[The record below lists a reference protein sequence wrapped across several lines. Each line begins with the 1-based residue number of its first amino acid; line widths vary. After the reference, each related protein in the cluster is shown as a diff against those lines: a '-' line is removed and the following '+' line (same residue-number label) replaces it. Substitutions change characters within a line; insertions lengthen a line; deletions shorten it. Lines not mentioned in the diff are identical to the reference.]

1 MKKTLV
7 SALTTALVVGAAS
20 TTFAAANP
28 FEDVPADHW
37 AYDAVAQLAADGVI
51 EGYGDGTY
59 RGDQE
64 ITRYEMA
71 QMIAR
76 AMAKNP
82 NGADKA
88 LVDKL
93 AAEFADELNNL
104 GVRVAALE
112 KKVDNVKWGGRVRYR
127 YIHMNHE
134 GGAPGQNAAGNGP
147 AANNDRANVNQILL
161 RFEPQ
166 MKINEH
172 WTGKARID
180 YGAWNNM
187 DTAKNDTS
195 VTVDRIWVQGD
206 YKNLQIHLGKL
217 TYATKA
223 DYGLIMNRYITGGSV
238 IIGKDVKVALS
249 LGRVYD
255 DQSKVG
261 SEYALRANNPGTT
274 GYYIGAD
281 ADGNSMYD
289 TSSYGAI
296 EVYNDRSKRFT
307 WGIGY
312 HQFRNLRTMRYRGT
326 TGAWNEISNDDNYGI
341 FNIGLGYKFTK
352 DLKLTGA
359 WARAT
364 NLDAANGFEFD
375 SAAKNSYAF
384 QLDYKGADA
393 KKVNSWGAYV
403 AWRSIGNMSSTGW
416 TQYSLNGPQYTGS
429 RGFEIGASW
438 TPMKNVVGKLSWFT
452 GKDIKTITADTLAGR
467 EKVNTIFTE
476 WSFIF

>member
-71 QMIAR
+71 QMVAR
-76 AMAKNP
+76 AMAK
-82 NGADKA
+82 GGGDKA
-88 LVDKL
+88 LIDKL

-112 KKVDNVKWGGRVRYR
+112 KKVDNVKWGGMLRYR

-134 GGAPGQNAAGNGP
+134 GAPGRT
-147 AANNDRANVNQILL
+147 NDDDRQNVNQLLL

-180 YGAWNNM
+180 YTHRDNM
-187 DTAKNDTS
+187 NDAANES
-195 VTVDRIWVQGD
+195 KEGNIFLDRMWVQGD

-217 TYATKA
+217 TYASKA
-223 DYGLIMNRYITGGSV
+223 DYGLLVNRYLTGGSV
-238 IIGKDVKVALS
+238 IFGSDVKVALS
-249 LGRVYD
+249 IGRMNNSNNGVF
-255 DQSKVG
+255 
-261 SEYALRANNPGTT
+261 ANYTTHANAPGTRL
-274 GYYIGAD
+274 
-281 ADGNSMYD
+281 GNEAS
-289 TSSYGAI
+289 TYGAI
-296 EVYNDRSKRFT
+296 EIYNDRAKKFT

-312 HQFRNLRTMRYRGT
+312 HRLGNRLFENLT
-326 TGAWNEISNDDNYGI
+326 NDALKKGIGMDSDNLSI
-341 FNIGLGYKFTK
+341 MNLGLGYKFTK
-352 DLKLTGA
+352 DFNMTAA
-359 WARAT
+359 WSHAFGGDISNAQKAVPG
-364 NLDAANGFEFD
+364 DNGNDIE
-375 SAAKNSYAF
+375 SGQKNSYAI
-384 QLDYKGADA
+384 QLNYAGAKA
-393 KKVNSWGAYV
+393 NKPGSWGAYV
-403 AWRSIGNMSSTGW
+403 AWRQVGQLSSMAW
-416 TQYSLNGPQYTGS
+416 NQYSLNGPQYAGS
-429 RGFEIGASW
+429 RGFEIGVSW
-438 TPMKNVVGKLSWFT
+438 APMKNVTGSVSWFT
-452 GKDIKTITADTLAGR
+452 GKDLSWRGEDMANK

-476 WSFIF
+476 WKFLF

>member
-71 QMIAR
+71 QMVAR
-76 AMAKNP
+76 AMAK
-82 NGADKA
+82 GGGDKA
-88 LVDKL
+88 LIDKL

-112 KKVDNVKWGGRVRYR
+112 KKVDNVKWGGMFRYR
-127 YIHMNHE
+127 YIHMSHE
-134 GGAPGQNAAGNGP
+134 GSPSVDVNGD
-147 AANNDRANVNQILL
+147 NQSDRTNVNQILL

-180 YGAWNNM
+180 YAHAGNM
-187 DTAKNDTS
+187 NDAQNEGG
-195 VTVDRIWVQGD
+195 VGGNQNGIMLDRMWVQGD

-217 TYATKA
+217 TYASKA
-223 DYGLIMNRYITGGSV
+223 DYGLFMNRYISGGSV
-238 IIGKDVKVALS
+238 IFGSDVKVALS
-249 LGRVYD
+249 IGRINSNNNKALADYAYKANSFATRLGNEA
-255 DQSKVG
+255 S
-261 SEYALRANNPGTT
+261 T
-274 GYYIGAD
+274 
-281 ADGNSMYD
+281 
-289 TSSYGAI
+289 YGAI
-296 EVYNDRSKRFT
+296 EIYNDRAKKFT

-312 HQFRNLRTMRYRGT
+312 HRLGNRLLESDLEMD
-326 TGAWNEISNDDNYGI
+326 SDNYSI
-341 FNIGLGYKFTK
+341 MNLGLGYKFTK
-352 DLKLTGA
+352 DFNMTAAWTHAFGA
-359 WARAT
+359 
-364 NLDAANGFEFD
+364 DIAADKKTAQAGDIE
-375 SAAKNSYAF
+375 SGQKNSYAI
-384 QLDYKGADA
+384 QLNYAGAKA
-393 KKVNSWGAYV
+393 SKPGSWGAYV
-403 AWRSIGNMSSTGW
+403 AWRQIGQVSSMGW
-416 TQYSLNGPQYTGS
+416 NQYSLNGPQYAGS
-429 RGFEIGASW
+429 RGFEIGVSW
-438 TPMKNVVGKLSWFT
+438 APMKNVTGSVSWFT
-452 GKDIKTITADTLAGR
+452 GKDLSWRGEDMNNK

-476 WSFIF
+476 WKFLF

>member
-37 AYDAVAQLAADGVI
+37 SYDAVAQLAADGVI

-82 NGADKA
+82 AGADKA

-112 KKVDNVKWGGRVRYR
+112 KKVDNVKWGGRIRYR
-127 YIHMNHE
+127 YIHMNHAHGNE
-134 GGAPGQNAAGNGP
+134 GVTNAGTTTP
-147 AANNDRANVNQILL
+147 TRNNDRQNVNQLLL

-180 YGAWNNM
+180 YGAATNM
-187 DTAKNDTS
+187 DNAKNDTS
-195 VTVDRIWVQGD
+195 VLVDRLWVQGD

-223 DYGLIMNRYITGGSV
+223 DYGLIMNRYITGGS
-238 IIGKDVKVALS
+238 IIAGKDVKVALS
-249 LGRVYD
+249 LGRVNASNNRLDPNYAYGANMAN
-255 DQSKVG
+255 G
-261 SEYALRANNPGTT
+261 S
-274 GYYIGAD
+274 
-281 ADGNSMYD
+281 GNSVLEN
-289 TSSYGAI
+289 TASYGAI
-296 EVYNDRSKRFT
+296 EVYNDRAKKFT
-307 WGIGY
+307 WGLGY
-312 HQFRNLRTMRYRGT
+312 HQFRSLDWGNNAAT
-326 TGAWNEISNDDNYGI
+326 ISDDDNYGI

-364 NLDAANGFEFD
+364 GLDAANGYEFD

-384 QLDYKGADA
+384 QLEYGGATPT
-393 KKVNSWGAYV
+393 KVNSWGAYV

-438 TPMKNVVGKLSWFT
+438 TPLKNVVGKLAWFT
-452 GKDIKTITADTLAGR
+452 GKDIKTITADSLAGR

>member
-37 AYDAVAQLAADGVI
+37 AYDAIAQLAADGVI

-76 AMAKNP
+76 AMAK
-82 NGADKA
+82 GGGDKA
-88 LVDKL
+88 LIDKL

-112 KKVDNVKWGGRVRYR
+112 KKVDNVKWGGRLRYR

-134 GGAPGQNAAGNGP
+134 GGTPTHD
-147 AANNDRANVNQILL
+147 ANDDRMNVNEIRL

-172 WTGKARID
+172 WTGKTRLD
-180 YGAWNNM
+180 YYHMNNM
-187 DTAKNDTS
+187 DDAKNEEK
-195 VTVDRIWVQGD
+195 VTVDRMWVQGD

-223 DYGLIMNRYITGGSV
+223 DYGLIMNRYISGGSV

-249 LGRVYD
+249 LGRVNASNNKLD
-255 DQSKVG
+255 PD
-261 SEYALRANNPGTT
+261 YALGANYFNGS
-274 GYYIGAD
+274 GASLI
-281 ADGNSMYD
+281 AGD
-289 TSSYGAI
+289 TAGYGAI
-296 EVYNDRSKRFT
+296 EIYNDRSKRFT
-307 WGIGY
+307 WGLGY
-312 HQFRNLRTMRYRGT
+312 HQFRNLTNMAYT
-326 TGAWNEISNDDNYGI
+326 FPGAAKAITISEDDNYGI
-341 FNIGLGYKFTK
+341 FNLGLGYKFTP

-359 WARAT
+359 WSRALS
-364 NLDAANGFEFD
+364 LDAVDGVDFT
-375 SAAKNSYAF
+375 SSAKNSYAV
-384 QLDYKGADA
+384 QLEYKGAVPT
-393 KKVNSWGAYV
+393 KVNSWGAYI
-403 AWRSIGNMSSTGW
+403 AWRQIGQAASTGW
-416 TQYSLNGPQYTGS
+416 TQYSLTGPQYTGS

-438 TPMKNVVGKLSWFT
+438 TPMKNVVGCVKWFT
-452 GKDIKTITADTLAGR
+452 GKDLKAFEGNGIGDYLADR